1 MDAFYPFIRRP
12 LLPVQPRSRL
22 ITPVA
27 KYSRM
32 LPIELD
38 SPAQR
43 HGNFD
48 QREPLSPQVAEEQ
61 PSVAPV
67 LLQTSH
73 HETPPAEQHADAE
86 GHLDLYI

>member
-12 LLPVQPRSRL
+12 LLPAQPRSRL

-27 KYSRM
+27 KYTRM
-32 LPIELD
+32 LPILLD
-38 SPAQR
+38 SPAQQ
-43 HGNFD
+43 HGQLD
-48 QREPLSPQVAEEQ
+48 LVEPLSPQVVQEHPGAV
-61 PSVAPV
+61 PG